1 MSHSHDEKDTRDVYE
16 IKPQNVVATKE
27 AVGDEA
33 FQAAMI
39 KEPPKLFSNPYLLLS
54 ILVAFCCSTANGY
67 DGSLFGTLLANG
79 RFKDFFGVKNNGIG
93 AGIVTAM
100 YQIGGVTAIPFTG
113 PAIDTW
119 GRRVGMFIGAFIIL
133 IGVVIQ
139 LTCVTNAN
147 INQFM
152 AGRFFL
158 GFGVQIAAAAG
169 PIYVVETAHP
179 AYRGICGGLYNVMW
193 PVGALVASSASRGAL
208 HYGGNTSW
216 MIPLG
221 LQAMFPGIICLCVFF
236 LPESPRWLYTNNKQD
251 QATEVLTRL
260 HGNGNRDGEWVKLQ
274 LHEYGSFLEMEGT
287 DKKWW
292 DYRALFASRASI
304 YRLTC
309 NCIVSCFGQWCGN
322 GIVSYFLSAFLDTA
336 GIVGEVNQMNVGL
349 GMNAIQIF
357 FAACGASITD
367 LLGRRPMLLIVNVVC
382 GLCWIGVIVPASI
395 ANITDP
401 SDKAETAAVSPNVS
415 RAMLAMV
422 YIFQICYSAGWTP
435 LQALVPVEVLSY
447 EIRAKGMA
455 FSGAFTNLALLS
467 NQLGVP
473 VALEKIQ
480 WRTYIVFCVWCF
492 VQTGVLY
499 FLMPETKN
507 RTLEELDRI
516 FSAPNPVKASTEK
529 KVYQVDGDA
538 NVVGV
543 DNVDGGQDASA
554 V

>member
-1 MSHSHDEKDTRDVYE
+1 
-16 IKPQNVVATKE
+16 
-27 AVGDEA
+27 
-33 FQAAMI
+33 
-39 KEPPKLFSNPYLLLS
+39 
-54 ILVAFCCSTANGY
+54 
-67 DGSLFGTLLANG
+67 
-79 RFKDFFGVKNNGIG
+79 
-93 AGIVTAM
+93 
-100 YQIGGVTAIPFTG
+100 
-113 PAIDTW
+113 
-119 GRRVGMFIGAFIIL
+119 
-133 IGVVIQ
+133 
-139 LTCVTNAN
+139 
-147 INQFM
+147 
-152 AGRFFL
+152 
-158 GFGVQIAAAAG
+158 
-169 PIYVVETAHP
+169 
-179 AYRGICGGLYNVMW
+179 
-193 PVGALVASSASRGAL
+193 
-208 HYGGNTSW
+208 
-216 MIPLG
+216 
-221 LQAMFPGIICLCVFF
+221 
-236 LPESPRWLYTNNKQD
+236 
-251 QATEVLTRL
+251 
-260 HGNGNRDGEWVKLQ
+260 
-274 LHEYGSFLEMEGT
+274 
-287 DKKWW
+287 
-292 DYRALFASRASI
+292 
-304 YRLTC
+304 
-309 NCIVSCFGQWCGN
+309 
-322 GIVSYFLSAFLDTA
+322 
-336 GIVGEVNQMNVGL
+336 VGL